1 MNVRELKEQGY
12 VLYAIAYRELM
23 RGQWTGNIVH
33 TYARDQNDARV
44 SFWKGRMHR
53 RHLFQVDAVAPAVG
67 YFSEDG
73 GQTLTT
79 E

>member
-1 MNVRELKEQGY
+1 MNVRELKAQGY
-12 VLYAIAYRELM
+12 ILYAIAYKELVGGRLVGKM
-23 RGQWTGNIVH
+23 VY
-33 TYARDQNDARV
+33 TYARDQNDARA
-44 SFWKGRMHR
+44 SFWKGKMHR
-53 RHLFQVDAVAPAVG
+53 RSQFVVDAVGPAVG